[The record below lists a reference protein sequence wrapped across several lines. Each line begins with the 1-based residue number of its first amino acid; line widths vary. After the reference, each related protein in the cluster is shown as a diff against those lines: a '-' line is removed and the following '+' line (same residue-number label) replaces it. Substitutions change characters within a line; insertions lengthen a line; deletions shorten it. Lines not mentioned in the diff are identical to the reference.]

1 MQKLATTYLPNAERK
16 KRSMNKQWL
25 TKILMAACML
35 VSTLISA
42 TASAGTVG
50 ILEPTVTGGMSS
62 QEAQRAIAQGHTVT
76 MISAAAW
83 ASMTEA
89 QFSAY
94 DALILGDPTCQVGDA
109 AVSAAAANPAWAH
122 AADGNVILIGSD
134 PVFHYTYGGVYGA
147 GVLMDRGIAFA
158 TAQQGTGRTG
168 AYITLSCYYHF
179 VS

>member
-1 MQKLATTYLPNAERK
+1 MLASTF
-16 KRSMNKQWL
+16 
-25 TKILMAACML
+25 AA
-35 VSTLISA
+35 TEA
-42 TASAGTVG
+42 RAGTVA

-76 MISAAAW
+76 MISAAQW
-83 ASMTEA
+83 QTMTEA